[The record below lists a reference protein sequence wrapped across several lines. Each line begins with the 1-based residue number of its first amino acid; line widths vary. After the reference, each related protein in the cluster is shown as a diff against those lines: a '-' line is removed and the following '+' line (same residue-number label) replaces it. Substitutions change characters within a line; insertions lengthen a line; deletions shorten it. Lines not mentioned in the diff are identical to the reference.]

1 MIVVGAYGQLKGRW
15 RFLLRK
21 SEGNLHEMKVAT
33 LTCMVLHNVCLDNG
47 DTIPSK
53 LNLTIDP
60 ITSQKRDRATIR
72 DILLMKSSSNI
83 VDLHTNQANKVREAI
98 TKKLWKERE
107 IATACA

>member
-1 MIVVGAYGQLKGRW
+1 MIVEGAYGQLKGRW

-21 SEGNLHEMKVAT
+21 SEGNLYETKVAT
-33 LTCMVLHNVCLDNG
+33 LACIDNG

-60 ITSQKRDRATIR
+60 ITSGKRDRATIR

-83 VDLHTNQANKVREAI
+83 VDLHANQANKVRNAI

-107 IATACA
+107 IATACS